1 MIENVCPDDQLFD
14 QTLKVCSDPSSII
27 SRQPWCSQSS
37 NIPTELNLLLNKVH
51 VSAQGV
57 FSDLENY
64 NLNASYIEKMKTLTQ
79 QFKEYSKLTIINDSD
94 RKKIFENAKQ
104 FFIFTQTLTEYS
116 HSFSSE
122 TNRKLE
128 ELRSVLNKV
137 LFKTNYNYNPDY
149 QSNKTLEKLKKINIE
164 LEKLQISLD
173 KDEAED
179 SNYLLA
185 EDYTQRKTRLNH
197 ISHQINEILYQYNT
211 GTIDKTVLI
220 SKLREIREEI
230 KSFGPSSE
238 LDLVQSI
245 LTAALTDLGWVE
257 SILKDEIT
265 CDISLIHIPV
275 PGDCSSFYQ
284 CTGVPGSPGKRVKK
298 KCGPGTMFNPVR
310 LICDWPLNVYKINP
324 DCNIKQT
331 TTSSIVYS
339 TEPPKVQI
347 STLSRGD
354 NLAGITS
361 LNPNLNID
369 SSNPYQSSSNPS
381 DQSSNPYVAGG
392 LLFTIPRYISS
403 PSPIVY
409 TTGNPVTAGLPVK
422 NSTWK
427 TDPTLTDPV
436 LLVQSTKSPP
446 LACPEER

>member
-1 MIENVCPDDQLFD
+1 MLENVCPDDQLFD
-14 QTLKVCSDPSSII
+14 QTLKVCSDPSSVIN
-27 SRQPWCSQSS
+27 RQPWCSQSS

-57 FSDLENY
+57 SSDLENY

-79 QFKEYSKLTIINDSD
+79 QFNEYSKLTIISDSD
-94 RKKIFENAKQ
+94 RKTIIENAKQ

-122 TNRKLE
+122 TNRKIE

-137 LFKTNYNYNPDY
+137 LFITNSSPDLK
-149 QSNKTLEKLKKINIE
+149 SNKTLEKFKMINLE
-164 LEKLQISLD
+164 LEKLKISLD
-173 KDEAED
+173 KEDAED

-185 EDYTQRKTRLNH
+185 EDYTRRKTRLNH

-211 GTIDKTVLI
+211 GTINKTVLI
-220 SKLREIREEI
+220 SKLREIREDI
-230 KSFGPSSE
+230 KSSGPSSG
-238 LDLVQSI
+238 LDLVQSS

-257 SILKDEIT
+257 SILKDETT

-298 KCGPGTMFNPVR
+298 QCGPGTMFNPVR
-310 LICDWPLNVYKINP
+310 LICDWPLNVYKITP

-331 TTSSIVYS
+331 TTPSIVNS
-339 TEPPKVQI
+339 TKLPKVEI
-347 STLSRGD
+347 STLSGG
-354 NLAGITS
+354 NNFAGITS
-361 LNPNLNID
+361 LNPNLVGD
-369 SSNPYQSSSNPS
+369 QSYPS

-392 LLFTIPRYISS
+392 LLFTIPRYSSS
-403 PSPIVY
+403 PSPAVVY
-409 TTGNPVTAGLPVK
+409 TTENPLTSGPPVK

-427 TDPTLTDPV
+427 TDPPLTDPV

-446 LACPEER
+446 LACPEDR